1 MRAHDLLRLA
11 DLALAGQL
19 SSQLPEELLALLAR
33 ATGARAGCLE
43 RCDTTVAR
51 WPAGTDGS
59 PDSSGEGWAVVPL
72 SAVEDGWSVHLL
84 LPQRLDEEL
93 LTSAR
98 LTLSIWS
105 LREELKKSRFD
116 ERFRLWELEAVRSI
130 AASIGGILDDD
141 RLADE
146 LIAHL
151 VSLLGVRSAHLYRD
165 GSDRVTPVGGF
176 GAPAMSA
183 AELLRLWGQSV
194 FEAERIAAPIS
205 SHSGV
210 LGMVVLGGKEARAGT
225 EPFSSNDQRLLE
237 MFAAQAA
244 VAFENARL
252 YRESLEKE
260 RLRREL
266 EVAAAVQSHLYPRG
280 FPELPGLRMAAR
292 SRPSRQVGGDS
303 FDVSATDGVLVA
315 TVADVSGKGV
325 GAGMLAA
332 GIHAGVR
339 VMADMNLSLAEVVA
353 RLNRYLHGA
362 TPDNRFATLATMRVE
377 RDGTIGVVNAGHCP
391 VLIVRRDGAVDS
403 IESSGLPIGLL
414 AADTVYS
421 EELNTLEE
429 GDFVLFYTDGVTEA
443 ESAAEEEFGVERLVE
458 VVRALAGHP
467 AEEVCNAV
475 LDAVERFTGG
485 VTFSDDVTLLVVERL
500 MSGGSAE

>member
-43 RCDTTVAR
+43 RSGDAVAR
-51 WPAGTDGS
+51 WPPGS
-59 PDSSGEGWAVVPL
+59 DSSADTSAEGWALVPL
-72 SAVEDGWSVHLL
+72 SAVDDGWSVHLL
-84 LPQRLDEEL
+84 YPQRLDEEL

-151 VSLLGVRSAHLYRD
+151 VSLLGVRSAHLYRE
-165 GSDRVTPVGGF
+165 GQSRLEPVGGF
-176 GAPAMSA
+176 GSPAMSA
-183 AELLRLWGQSV
+183 AELARLWGQSV

-210 LGMVVLGGKEARAGT
+210 LGMVVLGAKEARAGT

-280 FPELPGLRMAAR
+280 FPDFPGVRVAAR

-303 FDVSATDGVLVA
+303 FDVSATGDLLLA

-339 VMADMNLSLAEVVA
+339 LMADIGLPLPEVAA

-362 TPDNRFATLATMRVE
+362 TPDNRFATFATMSVAA
-377 RDGTIGVVNAGHCP
+377 DGAIGVVNAGHCP
-391 VLIVRRDGAVDS
+391 VLLVRRDGSVET

-414 AADTVYS
+414 AANTVYR
-421 EELNTLEE
+421 EESNALAH
-429 GDFVLFYTDGVTEA
+429 GDLVLIYTDGVTEA
-443 ESAAEEEFGVERLVE
+443 ENADEEELGVERLVE
-458 VVRALAGHP
+458 VARQLAGGT
-467 AEEVCNAV
+467 AEEVCAGV
-475 LDAVERFTGG
+475 LEAVETFTGG
-485 VTFSDDVTLLVVERL
+485 STFADDVTLLVVERL
-500 MSGGSAE
+500 G